1 MESITFSVYFSYFS
15 ESGFKPSAD
24 TAETQSKTNAVVR
37 SSFAIPLIFMTILR
51 KVVLYHLSRN
61 IWYNLILLLC
71 IIFCVLS
78 IIFVD
83 NFRKNIIKSNF
94 EMYNEVHSGFTV
106 SSTHAGMNPHLTAF
120 LTERIFDH
128 AEQ

>member
-1 MESITFSVYFSYFS
+1 M
-15 ESGFKPSAD
+15 
-24 TAETQSKTNAVVR
+24 
-37 SSFAIPLIFMTILR
+37 
-51 KVVLYHLSRN
+51 LYHLIGN
-61 IWYNLILLLC
+61 VWYNLMLLLC

-78 IIFVD
+78 VIFVD

-94 EMYNEVHSGFTV
+94 EVYNEVHSGFTV
-106 SSTHAGMNPHLTAF
+106 SSTHAGMNPHFTAF

>member
-1 MESITFSVYFSYFS
+1 MS
-15 ESGFKPSAD
+15 
-24 TAETQSKTNAVVR
+24 
-37 SSFAIPLIFMTILR
+37 
-51 KVVLYHLSRN
+51 YHLSKN
-61 IWYNLILLLC
+61 IWHNTTLLLY
-71 IIFCVLS
+71 ITSVILS
-78 IIFVD
+78 IIFID